1 MVASA
6 KGFPNGTETRRG
18 QVSGEIHGDL
28 AGKCDVFGSPLAGH
42 VSQADVIMVRYFFLD
57 RLDGNGLLA
66 LFLQDFAKQVFDD
79 IEGQQF
85 AGQLRVGGDTN
96 VGPFESPNIGADP
109 FCEKIEDCRRKGRTE
124 RFFLFLE
131 DGEPGFNVRWAEV
144 GGLPPFEARDESLF
158 ESGYFA
164 GRAVAGHDDLLP
176 GFVEGIEGMKELLL
190 DTLFAGQK
198 LNVINQQGLHPA
210 VFIPE
215 FGQLVF
221 LKGCDEL
228 IGEAL
233 AGHVGDS
240 PAGLLCCIDFMSDGM
255 ENRIQFPLEESRP
268 LRPQALGPP

>member
-1 MVASA
+1 M
-6 KGFPNGTETRRG
+6 
-18 QVSGEIHGDL
+18 
-28 AGKCDVFGSPLAGH
+28 
-42 VSQADVIMVRYFFLD
+42 
-57 RLDGNGLLA
+57 
-66 LFLQDFAKQVFDD
+66 
-79 IEGQQF
+79 
-85 AGQLRVGGDTN
+85 
-96 VGPFESPNIGADP
+96 
-109 FCEKIEDCRRKGRTE
+109 
-124 RFFLFLE
+124 
-131 DGEPGFNVRWAEV
+131 
-144 GGLPPFEARDESLF
+144 F

-255 ENRIQFPLEESRP
+255 EQVSFPEANASEQKQWIEGLTRVMGDSSRSAVGKLVVIPDDKGRKGVIGTQHRLARTATGWRIGYNFL
-268 LRPQALGPP
+268 LRRADH